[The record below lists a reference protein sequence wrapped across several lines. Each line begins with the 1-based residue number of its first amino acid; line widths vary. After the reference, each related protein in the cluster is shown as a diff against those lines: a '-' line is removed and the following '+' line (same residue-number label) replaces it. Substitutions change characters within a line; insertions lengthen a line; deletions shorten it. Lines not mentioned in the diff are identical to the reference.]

1 LNTFGGWDDLSWK
14 SISILLLGFS
24 LVALLWL
31 AFKPTPVKTSALV
44 GKVTT
49 AGGQAVVQAE
59 VTALHVK
66 GSVSVS
72 ALTDAAGEYR
82 LLYLPAGSYS
92 LEIRKMG
99 FIPFKKLI
107 MNLEARQ
114 TVSTNAVLA
123 AAKRQN

>member
-1 LNTFGGWDDLSWK
+1 MSSK

-24 LVALLWL
+24 LVALLWV
-31 AFKPTPVKTSALV
+31 AFKRTPVKTSALI

-49 AGGQAVVQAE
+49 VGGQAVVQAE
-59 VTALHVK
+59 VTAFHVK

-72 ALTDAAGEYR
+72 ALTNAAGEYS

-99 FIPFKKLI
+99 FTPFKKLI

-123 AAKRQN
+123 AGRQN